1 MGYKFTDEDVRFLAN
16 ELGQPLEE
24 TELEVR
30 DFEHEQSKVKD
41 WNKYI
46 FGG

>member
-1 MGYKFTDEDVRFLAN
+1 MGYKFTDGDVRFLAN
-16 ELGQPLEE
+16 ELGQGLEE
-24 TELEVR
+24 MELEVR
-30 DFEHEQSKVKD
+30 DFEHEQSKVKN